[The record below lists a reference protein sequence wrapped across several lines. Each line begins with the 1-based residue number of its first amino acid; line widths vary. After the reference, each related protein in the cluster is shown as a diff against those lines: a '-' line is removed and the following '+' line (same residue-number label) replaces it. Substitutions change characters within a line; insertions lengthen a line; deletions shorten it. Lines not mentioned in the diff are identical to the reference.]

1 MQIFPAKIQVKKNP
15 SKRKE
20 YNSLKLQFDGKYL
33 LNLNFKKSRENGSCQ
48 NLFSILTEKERN

>member
-20 YNSLKLQFDGKYL
+20 YYSLKLQFDGKYL
-33 LNLNFKKSRENGSCQ
+33 LNLNFKKSRGNNQRQSQYLLG
-48 NLFSILTEKERN
+48 I